1 MSKTEKWLAKLRK
14 DKVISASKSYRH
26 VKVIVPAE
34 AEKKDVS
41 AQALNGEDHREVV
54 YIDPVYSMNGLRR
67 KFTGNMANKVSSN
80 FVGNFNRWS
89 WHLSSYVA
97 VTYFVACVSLQ

>member
-1 MSKTEKWLAKLRK
+1 MAGKITKGQSHIGIEI
-14 DKVISASKSYRH
+14 VNGEVNVQG

-54 YIDPVYSMNGLRR
+54 YIDPVYSMNGLRM